1 MKWSIIFIILF
12 VLYTVLLFLLFT
24 FFAPRFFFYF
34 SLFLWIYCYEWT
46 MNEWIIYWM
55 NSFWMQIYLAQYR
68 LFKTLKEQTRSSF
81 TNSIPAALSNSP
93 QYWGAEKIVTHFRFA
108 QNSYPKKYYWEIS
121 SDIYVNYF
129 ILFFLIFTCF
139 SM

>member
-1 MKWSIIFIILF
+1 MFLILKWSIIFIILF
-12 VLYTVLLFLLFT
+12 VLYTLLLFLNFLL

-34 SLFLWIYCYEWT
+34 SLFLPLFLWIYCYEWT
-46 MNEWIIYWM
+46 MNELYIEWIL
-55 NSFWMQIYLAQYR
+55 FWMQIYLAQYR

-108 QNSYPKKYYWEIS
+108 QNSYPKNIIEKYRQ
-121 SDIYVNYF
+121 IY
-129 ILFFLIFTCF
+129 
-139 SM
+139 M